1 LTRVLYLETPG
12 FIWQNAKIPQADA
25 IRERPMA
32 SVLRLQSSKAVHT
45 ISNELEAF
53 LVDAQERRGLSTNTI
68 RSYRCDLRAA
78 AVVLI
83 APLDDITTADVEAF
97 LVARRELPGTTN
109 RRIASLGQFFVWAMR
124 QGYCTSNPVGL
135 VETKRED
142 EHLPRPI
149 RIKADLKALDTAI
162 AASPQPYRL
171 ILTILRE
178 TGMRADEV
186 LSLNVGDVTLEAGR
200 EGLHVSEAK
209 NGVDRTVVLTP
220 DVMPK
225 SLRGL
230 RAWLRRLGDHPPL
243 SMPLFRSNRSTRVSY
258 DALHYRWIKAC
269 KAANLIAVVDGK
281 EQPFYT
287 IHQLRHTVGSTLI
300 AQYPEHIVSRML
312 GHRDPRS
319 TRRYAEV
326 NEDKVRAALTSK
338 HR

>member
-1 LTRVLYLETPG
+1 
-12 FIWQNAKIPQADA
+12 
-25 IRERPMA
+25 MA
-32 SVLRLQSSKAVHT
+32 SVLRLRSSKAVHT
-45 ISNELEAF
+45 ISNALEAF
-53 LVDAQERRGLSTNTI
+53 LADAQERRGLSTNTI

-78 AVVLI
+78 AVVLT
-83 APLDDITTADVEAF
+83 APLDDITTADAEAF
-97 LVARRELPGTTN
+97 LVARREMPGTTN
-109 RRIASLGQFFVWAMR
+109 RRIASLGRFFVWAMR

-149 RIKADLKALDTAI
+149 RAKGDLKALDGAI

-171 ILTILRE
+171 IFTILRE

-186 LSLNVGDVTLEAGR
+186 LSLNADDVTLEAGR
-200 EGLHVSEAK
+200 EGLHVREAK
-209 NGVDRTVVLTP
+209 NGIDRIVVLTP

-230 RAWLRRLGDHPPL
+230 RAWLRQLGDSPSPH
-243 SMPLFRSNRSTRVSY
+243 MPLFRSNRGTRVSY
-258 DALHYRWIKAC
+258 DALHYRWFQAC
-269 KAANLIAVVDGK
+269 KAASLIDVVDGK
-281 EQPFYT
+281 EQSRYT

-300 AQYPEHIVSRML
+300 ANYPEQIVSRML

-326 NEDKVRAALTSK
+326 NQDDIRQALAIK
-338 HR
+338 RR